1 MARLPY
7 RDRSEVPV
15 EHQSLMKRDIALYRQ
30 LIHSPGALRAFQ
42 GLGSYIRFES
52 KIDAR
57 LRELAILQVGY
68 LARSAYEWS
77 HHIKIGY
84 DFGVTENDIRQLI
97 ADTHGLPSSLDAPTR
112 LVLRAAREITTD
124 GKLGAASFDELRA
137 AWTAEAIVDFV
148 LSVAF
153 YNAVVRVLSS
163 LEIDVEPEYQTYLD
177 QFPLPA
183 RQDLL
188 ITNPEN
194 L

>member
-7 RDRSEVPV
+7 RNRSEVPA
-15 EHQSLMKRDIALYRQ
+15 EHQGLMKRDIALYRQ

-42 GLGSYIRFES
+42 GLGGYIRFDS
-52 KIDAR
+52 KIDPR

-84 DFGVTENDIRQLI
+84 DFGVTKYDIEQLI
-97 ADTHGLPSSLDAPTR
+97 AETEGRPGKLDTTTR
-112 LVLRAAREITTD
+112 LVLRAAREITLD
-124 GKLGAASFDELRA
+124 GKLGAASFEALRA
-137 AWTAEAIVDFV
+137 AWSAEAIVDFV

-153 YNAVVRVLSS
+153 YNAVVRVLAS
-163 LEIDVEPEYQTYLD
+163 LEIDVEPEYQTYLE

-183 RQDLL
+183 
-188 ITNPEN
+188 P
-194 L
+194 